1 MNKADLQKEIAA
13 IQETLILQLESIIT
27 DTKEI
32 NYEITNK
39 NLTKEE
45 LKEIINKLESLN
57 NKLDYI
63 ESLKKAIK

>member
-1 MNKADLQKEIAA
+1 MNKEDLQREITA

-45 LKEIINKLESLN
+45 LKEIRNKLESLN